1 MDVVSSI
8 LEAAWFT
15 GTWIG
20 GTTLL
25 GKKTVYTQLHLFIH
39 SYISFSTHVSS
50 IHTYL
55 YYVTFLYISATFF
68 LYIIHSVSHSLTHTL
83 IHSLVHSSPPS
94 SLILFFPFLK
104 LLSPSHFFYGS
115 KASGEIRIT
124 FSGSQRTF

>member
-1 MDVVSSI
+1 MNGCSSSI

-25 GKKTVYTQLHLFIH
+25 GKKTVVQSVH
-39 SYISFSTHVSS
+39 SCISFSTHVSS

-55 YYVTFLYISATFF
+55 YCVTFLYLSATFF
-68 LYIIHSVSHSLTHTL
+68 YTSFTQSVTHLLTHSFTC
-83 IHSLVHSSPPS
+83 
-94 SLILFFPFLK
+94 SLISSFISHTFL
-104 LLSPSHFFYGS
+104 SISQSHFFYGS
-115 KASGEIRIT
+115 KASGQIRIT